1 MRKIIV
7 IISILFLVT
16 ACGSDQD
23 IKVYNRDSAS
33 GTREA
38 FEKIVGIET
47 ISEQSAETTGNGD
60 IAKQVGITD
69 NGIGYV
75 SFSTDFKANKLKDV
89 AIEGVYASVDTVND
103 ETYPLVRPFSFMTR
117 QKGNFDP
124 ERKEKLV
131 NALIDYM
138 TLSIEGK
145 EIILYEGGIT
155 DIKKAVAWK
164 TLIQKHPIV
173 MEDNR
178 DIIIKTGGSTSVEKT
193 LKAVIESFIPMAG
206 NFSFEPNHSGSSD
219 GFKRTLGSEKEG
231 PNKVDIGFAS
241 RAFKEDEDIKEAMHS
256 GVYSMDAI
264 IVVVNEKNPNLN
276 STSVKVLKDIF
287 EGKTQSW

>member
-1 MRKIIV
+1 MRKII
-7 IISILFLVT
+7 IIIGILFLVT

-103 ETYPLVRPFSFMTR
+103 ETYPLARPFSFMTR
-117 QKGNFDP
+117 QKGNFDS

>member
-1 MRKIIV
+1 MKKLIL
-7 IISILFLVT
+7 ISILLFIIS
-16 ACGSDQD
+16 ACGTKND

-38 FEKIVGIET
+38 FEIIVGIER

-60 IAKQVGITD
+60 MAKQVGITE

-75 SFSTDFKANKLKDV
+75 SFSTDFEANKLRDI
-89 AIEGVYASVDTVND
+89 AIEGVYASVESVNN
-103 ETYPLVRPFSFMTR
+103 ETYPLARPFSFMTR
-117 QKGNFDP
+117 AVGNFDSK
-124 ERKEKLV
+124 RKEQLV
-131 NALIDYM
+131 LALIDYM

-155 DIKKAVAWK
+155 DISKAVPWK
-164 TLIQKHPIV
+164 TLMEKHPIIL
-173 MEDNR
+173 EDNR
-178 DIIIKTGGSTSVEKT
+178 DLILKTGGSTSVEKT

-219 GFKRTLGSEKEG
+219 GYKRTLGSEKEG

-241 RAFKEDEDIKEAMHS
+241 RAFKSDEDTKEAMKT

-264 IVVVNEKNPNLN
+264 IVVVNQSNKNLSSTTLN
-276 STSVKVLKDIF
+276 ILKELF
-287 EGKTQSW
+287 EGSVQIW

>member
-1 MRKIIV
+1 MKKLIL
-7 IISILFLVT
+7 ISILLFIIS
-16 ACGSDQD
+16 ACGTKND

-38 FEKIVGIET
+38 FEIIVGIER

-60 IAKQVGITD
+60 MAKQVGITE

-75 SFSTDFKANKLKDV
+75 SFSTDFEANKLRDI
-89 AIEGVYASVDTVND
+89 AIEGVYASVESVNN
-103 ETYPLVRPFSFMTR
+103 ETYPLARPFSFMTR
-117 QKGNFDP
+117 AVGNFDSK
-124 ERKEKLV
+124 RKEQLV
-131 NALIDYM
+131 LALIDYM

-155 DIKKAVAWK
+155 DISKAVPWK
-164 TLIQKHPIV
+164 TLMEKHPIIL
-173 MEDNR
+173 EDNR
-178 DIIIKTGGSTSVEKT
+178 DLILKTGGSTSVEKT

-219 GFKRTLGSEKEG
+219 GYKRTLGSEKEG

-241 RAFKEDEDIKEAMHS
+241 RAFKSDEDTKEAMKT

-264 IVVVNEKNPNLN
+264 IVVVNQNNNNLS
-276 STSVKVLKDIF
+276 STSLNILKKLF
-287 EGKTQSW
+287 EGSVQTW

>member
-1 MRKIIV
+1 MNKIVLILCLLLL
-7 IISILFLVT
+7 ISS
-16 ACGSDQD
+16 CGSNED

-38 FEKIVGIET
+38 FDKIIGIEK

-60 IAKQVGITD
+60 MAKQVGMTK

-75 SFSTDFKANKLKDV
+75 SFSTDFKANNLKDI
-89 AIEGVYASVDTVND
+89 AIEGVYASVDAVNNN
-103 ETYPLVRPFSFMTR
+103 TYPLARPFSFVTR
-117 QKGNFDP
+117 EKGNFDS
-124 ERKEKLV
+124 ERKEQLV

-138 TLSIEGK
+138 TLSVEGK

-155 DIKKAVAWK
+155 DIGKAVPWK
-164 TLIQKHPIV
+164 SLIEQHPIV
-173 MEDNR
+173 LEDNR
-178 DIIIKTGGSTSVEKT
+178 DIILKTGGSTSVEKT

-206 NFSFEPNHSGSSD
+206 NFLFEPNHSGSSD
-219 GFKRTLGSEKEG
+219 GYKRTLGTEKDG

-241 RAFKEDEDIKEAMHS
+241 RTFKEEENIKVAMRT

-264 IVVVNEKNPNLN
+264 IVVVNQKNLN
-276 STSVKVLKDIF
+276 FTSTSLDVLKEIF
-287 EGKTQSW
+287 EGKRRSW

>member
-103 ETYPLVRPFSFMTR
+103 ETYPLARPFSFMTR
-117 QKGNFDP
+117 QKGNFDS

-276 STSVKVLKDIF
+276 STSMKVLKDIF
-287 EGKTQSW
+287 EVKTQSW

>member
-1 MRKIIV
+1 MKKIIL
-7 IISILFLVT
+7 ISILLFIIS
-16 ACGSDQD
+16 ACGTKND

-38 FEKIVGIET
+38 FEKIVGIER

-60 IAKQVGITD
+60 MAKQVGITE

-75 SFSTDFKANKLKDV
+75 SFSTDFEANKLKDI
-89 AIEGVYASVDTVND
+89 AIEGIYASVESVNN
-103 ETYPLVRPFSFMTR
+103 ETYPLARPFSFMTR
-117 QKGNFDP
+117 AVGNFDS

-131 NALIDYM
+131 LALIDYM

-155 DIKKAVAWK
+155 DISKAVPWK
-164 TLIQKHPIV
+164 SLIEKHPV
-173 MEDNR
+173 VLEDNR
-178 DIIIKTGGSTSVEKT
+178 DLILKTGGSTSVEKT

-219 GFKRTLGSEKEG
+219 GFKRTLGSEKDG

-241 RAFKEDEDIKEAMHS
+241 RAFKSDEDTNKAMKK

-264 IVVVNEKNPNLN
+264 IVVVNQSNKSLSSTTLN
-276 STSVKVLKDIF
+276 ILKELF
-287 EGKTQSW
+287 EGSVQTW

>member
-103 ETYPLVRPFSFMTR
+103 ETYPLARPFSFMTR
-117 QKGNFDP
+117 QKGNFDS

>member
-103 ETYPLVRPFSFMTR
+103 ETYPLARPFSFMTR
-117 QKGNFDP
+117 QKGNFDS

-276 STSVKVLKDIF
+276 STSMKVLKDIF